1 MDRLQS
7 MRAFVRVVEHG
18 SFARAARAL
27 DISDTVV
34 TRLVA
39 DLEKHLGTRLLNRTT
54 RKLSLTETGEI
65 YLERVRQILQDVED
79 ADAVASSMAGTPSG
93 TLRISSSTAFG
104 RAQLSPL
111 LPHFAAAYP
120 QIVLDVSFIDRSV
133 DLVAEQFDV
142 AILLGSLQQFDSSMI
157 ARQLGVS
164 QTLLAASAG
173 YIKKRGMPERPEDL
187 AGHQCL
193 TYPFPSVR
201 HQWTLQGP
209 NGSLDIP
216 ISGSMVTN
224 SADLMREFALADM
237 GIFILPSF
245 AAKDDLSSG
254 RLIRVLPDYHLD
266 RLPILLV
273 YPSRRLLSSKVRVFV
288 EFMTAQFKDPEADHW
303 CTEEKQGKRSPPA
316 AIMGS

>member
-54 RKLSLTETGEI
+54 RKLSLTESGEL

-79 ADAVASSMAGTPSG
+79 AEAIASSMAGMPSG

-111 LPHFAAAYP
+111 LPYFAAAYP
-120 QIVLDVSFIDRSV
+120 QIVLDVSFVDRSV
-133 DLVAEQFDV
+133 DLVEEQFDA
-142 AILLGSLQQFDSSMI
+142 AILLGNLQQFDSSMI

-164 QTLLAASAG
+164 QTLLVASNG
-173 YIKKRGMPERPEDL
+173 YLRKHGMPKQPEDL
-187 AGHQCL
+187 TRHQCL

-209 NGSLDIP
+209 DGSTDVP
-216 ISGSMVTN
+216 ISGRMVTN

-245 AAKDDLSSG
+245 AVRDDLSSG
-254 RLIRVLPDYHLD
+254 RLVRILPDYHLD

-288 EFMTAQFKDPEADHW
+288 DFMTARFTNPEVDHW
-303 CTEEKQGKRSPPA
+303 CTEEKQGIEIAPA
-316 AIMGS
+316 TIMGS